1 MTLDFENGREQISN
15 PKSEISNWTCHAPA
29 ALRRPGA
36 GTRTTLVQSMSR
48 TGNCWDNAAM
58 ESFFKTLKI
67 ERVHRTRY
75 ETRAQA
81 KLDIVNWIEDFYNR
95 QRIHSSIGYKTPV
108 GVESLR
114 MTA

>member
-1 MTLDFENGREQISN
+1 M
-15 PKSEISNWTCHAPA
+15 
-29 ALRRPGA
+29 
-36 GTRTTLVQSMSR
+36 VQSMSR

-81 KLDIVNWIEDFYNR
+81 KLDIVQSAISDFGFEV
-95 QRIHSSIGYKTPV
+95 QDSSNLEIPLSGGLCVTF
-108 GVESLR
+108 
-114 MTA
+114 

>member
-1 MTLDFENGREQISN
+1 
-15 PKSEISNWTCHAPA
+15 
-29 ALRRPGA
+29 
-36 GTRTTLVQSMSR
+36 
-48 TGNCWDNAAM
+48 M

-95 QRIHSSIGYKTPV
+95 QRIHSSIGFKTPV
-108 GVESLR
+108 CAESLLVSAR
-114 MTA
+114 QGQLIESILIFRISDLRFAIVHFQNFDEGTS